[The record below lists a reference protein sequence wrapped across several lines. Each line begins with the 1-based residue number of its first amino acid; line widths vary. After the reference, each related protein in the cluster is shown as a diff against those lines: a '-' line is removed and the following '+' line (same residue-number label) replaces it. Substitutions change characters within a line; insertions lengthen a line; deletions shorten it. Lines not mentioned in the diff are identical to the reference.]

1 MKGDKIHPATRT
13 FQALRIRVNDEL
25 GEIRSLL
32 ASAPSLLK
40 PGGRLVLISFHSLE
54 DRLVK
59 DAFREAGRVGIFEVL
74 TKKPVIAAEQEQMRN
89 PRSRSAKL
97 RAAERQGPG
106 NGRQVQRRQEVGGA
120 MATMGMAEQGTVI
133 GIGMRTGTATGS
145 MSNPAQARALCNRE
159 LFELQK
165 RARRGP
171 TPEVF
176 FVKHIDNSR
185 IVKADD
191 PERRREMR
199 TFAATMGLLFVL
211 VMVYVWQHFSAIEV
225 GYQIETQKQQVEQ
238 MREQNRQLR
247 LAEAQLSDPGRIDQI
262 ARQLG
267 LGAPQPGQMIRP
279 DGSGSNVPVLAQ
291 ASTPSLPVN

>member
-1 MKGDKIHPATRT
+1 
-13 FQALRIRVNDEL
+13 
-25 GEIRSLL
+25 
-32 ASAPSLLK
+32 
-40 PGGRLVLISFHSLE
+40 
-54 DRLVK
+54 
-59 DAFREAGRVGIFEVL
+59 
-74 TKKPVIAAEQEQMRN
+74 
-89 PRSRSAKL
+89 
-97 RAAERQGPG
+97 
-106 NGRQVQRRQEVGGA
+106 
-120 MATMGMAEQGTVI
+120 MATMGMAEQGTVIGIGI

-145 MSNPAQARALCNRE
+145 MSNPAQARALRNRE

-279 DGSGSNVPVLAQ
+279 DGLSANVPVVAQ

>member
-1 MKGDKIHPATRT
+1 MATIPMSG
-13 FQALRIRVNDEL
+13 Q
-25 GEIRSLL
+25 
-32 ASAPSLLK
+32 
-40 PGGRLVLISFHSLE
+40 
-54 DRLVK
+54 
-59 DAFREAGRVGIFEVL
+59 
-74 TKKPVIAAEQEQMRN
+74 
-89 PRSRSAKL
+89 
-97 RAAERQGPG
+97 
-106 NGRQVQRRQEVGGA
+106 GA
-120 MATMGMAEQGTVI
+120 MFGMGM
-133 GIGMRTGTATGS
+133 GTATGS
-145 MSNPAQARALCNRE
+145 MSNPAQARALRNRE

-199 TFAATMGLLFVL
+199 TFAVTMSILFLL

-247 LAEAQLSDPGRIDQI
+247 LTEAQLSDPGRIDQI

-267 LGAPQPGQMIRP
+267 LDAPQPGQVVRP
-279 DGSGSNVPVLAQ
+279 DGLTANAPVVAQ
-291 ASTPSLPVN
+291 ASTPALPVN